1 MLGKCKLRF
10 GKALIFAQMR
20 EKYMLEKFEAFC
32 VAFSNFAWGYHLV
45 VLLVGGGIF
54 FAFYS
59 GFKPYLYLGHAID
72 ILRGKYDNKDSPG
85 DISHFAALS
94 SAVAATVGMGNI
106 SGVAVAIAT
115 GGPGSLFWMWVSAFF
130 GMAIKFFDCTLA
142 IMYRGKDSEGNV
154 QGGPMYI
161 ITEGLGKRWKPL
173 AVFFALAGMIGMFP
187 AFQANQLTQII
198 REVVLL
204 PNGWAWEDPFTSNLI
219 TGIVITALVSIVIF
233 GGLQRIADVAS
244 KLVPTMVVLYIA
256 SVLFVIAGNIERLPA
271 SFALIFRDA
280 FTGEAVLG
288 GALGALILTGV
299 KRAAFSNE
307 AGIGTAP
314 LAHGA
319 AKTTEPVRE
328 GLVAMFGPAIDTLL
342 ICTMT
347 ALSIIVTDVWQNP
360 ESNGVAMTL
369 KAFQAAM
376 PKIGQYVLI
385 LCAAIFALTTL
396 FTYSYFGSK
405 CFGYLFGARRQH
417 WYNYIYVGSIIMGA
431 VASLKA
437 IIGLIDGAYALMAL
451 PNMFATLLLAPQVKA
466 AMNDYFQRMGK

>member
-1 MLGKCKLRF
+1 
-10 GKALIFAQMR
+10 
-20 EKYMLEKFEAFC
+20 MLEQFEAFC
-32 VAFSNFAWGYHLV
+32 VAFSDLAWGYHLV

-72 ILRGKYDNKDSPG
+72 ILRGKYDDKDSPG

-94 SAVAATVGMGNI
+94 SAIAATVGMGNI

-115 GGPGSLFWMWVSAFF
+115 GGPGALFWMWVSAFF

-142 IMYRGKDSEGNV
+142 IMYRGEDSDGNV

-173 AVFFALAGMIGMFP
+173 AVFFASAGMIGMFP

-198 REVVLL
+198 REVILL
-204 PNGWAWEDPFTSNLI
+204 PHGWASADPFTSNLI
-219 TGIVITALVSIVIF
+219 TGVVITVLVSFVIF

-244 KLVPTMVVLYIA
+244 KLVPTMVVLYVV
-256 SVLFVIAGNIERLPA
+256 SVLFVIISNIEHVPA

-280 FTGEAVLG
+280 FSGEAVLG
-288 GALGALILTGV
+288 GALGTLILTGV

-319 AKTTEPVRE
+319 AKTTEPIRE

-347 ALSIIVTDVWQNP
+347 ALSIIVTGVWQSP
-360 ESNGVAMTL
+360 KGNGVAMTL
-369 KAFQAAM
+369 EAFQMAM
-376 PKIGQYVLI
+376 PGFGQYVLI
-385 LCAAIFALTTL
+385 ACAAIFALTTL
-396 FTYSYFGSK
+396 FTYSYFGGK
-405 CFGYLFGARRQH
+405 CFGYLFGAHRQH

-437 IIGLIDGAYALMAL
+437 MVGLIDGAYALMAL
-451 PNMFATLLLAPQVKA
+451 PNMFAALILAPKVKS
-466 AMNDYFQRMGK
+466 AMTDYFQRMGK

>member
-1 MLGKCKLRF
+1 
-10 GKALIFAQMR
+10 
-20 EKYMLEKFEAFC
+20 MLEQFEALC
-32 VAFSNFAWGYHLV
+32 VAFSDFAWGYHLV

-54 FAFYS
+54 FAFYA
-59 GFKPYLYLGHAID
+59 GFKPYFYLGHAIN
-72 ILRGKYDNKDSPG
+72 ILRGKYDDKESPG

-94 SAVAATVGMGNI
+94 SAIAATVGMGNI

-115 GGPGSLFWMWVSAFF
+115 GGPGALFWMWISAFF

-161 ITEGLGKRWKPL
+161 ITEGLGQRWKPL
-173 AVFFALAGMIGMFP
+173 AVFFASAGMIGMFP

-204 PNGWAWEDPFTSNLI
+204 PNGWASADPFTSNLI
-219 TGIVITALVSIVIF
+219 TGIVITALVSFVIF

-244 KLVPTMVVLYIA
+244 KLVPTMVVLYVVA
-256 SVLFVIAGNIERLPA
+256 VLFIIISNIEQVPA
-271 SFALIFRDA
+271 SFALIFKDA
-280 FTGEAVLG
+280 FSGEAVLG

-347 ALSIIVTDVWQNP
+347 ALSIIVTGVWQNP
-360 ESNGVAMTL
+360 KSNGIAITL
-369 KAFQAAM
+369 EAFQMTM
-376 PKIGQYVLI
+376 PGFGQYVLI
-385 LCAAIFALTTL
+385 VCAAIFALTTL
-396 FTYSYFGSK
+396 FTYSYFGGK
-405 CFGYLFGARRQH
+405 CFGYLFGVQRQH

-437 IIGLIDGAYALMAL
+437 MVGLIDGAYALMAL
-451 PNMFATLLLAPQVKA
+451 PNMFAALVLAPKVKA
-466 AMNDYFQRMGK
+466 AMEDYFQRMGK

>member
-1 MLGKCKLRF
+1 
-10 GKALIFAQMR
+10 
-20 EKYMLEKFEAFC
+20 MLEKFEALC
-32 VAFSNFAWGYHLV
+32 VAFSDFAWGYHLV
-45 VLLVGGGIF
+45 ALLVGGGIF
-54 FAFYS
+54 FAVYS
-59 GFKPYLYLGHAID
+59 GFKPYLYLGHAIN
-72 ILRGKYDNKDSPG
+72 ILRGKYDDKDSPG

-94 SAVAATVGMGNI
+94 SAIAATVGMGNI

-115 GGPGSLFWMWVSAFF
+115 GGPGALFWMWVSAFF

-142 IMYRGKDSEGNV
+142 IMYRGKDSEGNI

-161 ITEGLGKRWKPL
+161 ITEGLGQRWKPL
-173 AVFFALAGMIGMFP
+173 AIFFASAGMIGMFP

-204 PNGWAWEDPFTSNLI
+204 PNGWASADPFTSNLI
-219 TGIVITALVSIVIF
+219 TGIVITVLVSFVIF

-244 KLVPTMVVLYIA
+244 KLVPTMVVLYVA
-256 SVLFVIAGNIERLPA
+256 SVLFVILSNIENVPA

-280 FTGEAVLG
+280 FSGDAVLG

-347 ALSIIVTDVWQNP
+347 ALSIIVTGVWQNP
-360 ESNGVAMTL
+360 KSNGVAMTL
-369 KAFQAAM
+369 EAFLSAM
-376 PKIGQYVLI
+376 PGFGQYVLI
-385 LCAAIFALTTL
+385 ACAAIFALTTL
-396 FTYSYFGSK
+396 FTYSYFGGK
-405 CFGYLFGARRQH
+405 CFGYLFGAKRQH

-431 VASLKA
+431 VASLTA
-437 IIGLIDGAYALMAL
+437 MVGLIDGAYALMAL
-451 PNMFATLLLAPQVKA
+451 PNMFAALVLAPKVKA